1 MSISID
7 GAKKKLLKKLAKELK
22 YKLEEA
28 IFEDIG
34 DTVEQVFLIF
44 IHEIIYRK
52 VKIVH
57 GLSMVYPWFINYFS
71 KYLLIKIFPVDIGK
85 LQYEFEDGGF

>member
-1 MSISID
+1 MALSIPID
-7 GAKKKLLKKLAKELK
+7 AAKKKLLKKLAKELK

-28 IFEDIG
+28 IFENIG

-44 IHEIIYRK
+44 IHEIINRK

-57 GLSMVYPWFINYFS
+57 GLSIIFQNIDC
-71 KYLLIKIFPVDIGK
+71 LLIKIFPVDIGK
-85 LQYEFEDGGF
+85 FQYEIEDGRF